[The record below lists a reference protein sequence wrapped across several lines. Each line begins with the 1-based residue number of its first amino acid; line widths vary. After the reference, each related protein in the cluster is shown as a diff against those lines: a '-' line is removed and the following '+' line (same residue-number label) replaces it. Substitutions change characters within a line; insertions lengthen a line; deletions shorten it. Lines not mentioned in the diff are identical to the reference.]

1 MADLSIGTILPVV
14 MVAGSAVTVLV
25 ADLFVPAAR
34 KGLLAWV
41 AAAGLVVSMAVAVGQ
56 WLRVDEGIRVH
67 REQVR
72 MGFADMVAMDQYAL
86 FFVLLFCTVG
96 VLAILL
102 SDAYLA
108 ARSSARGEFYV
119 LLLLVV
125 AGMIGMAI
133 STDTI
138 ALFIS
143 FELMSLPTYVMAGW
157 MRRDPKSGEASL
169 KYFLNGAFSSAILL
183 FGLALLYGLT
193 GATNYAAI
201 AEGLGRL
208 SGTNAAAMVA
218 LVLVIA
224 GMGFKVSAVPFHAW
238 APDVY
243 EGAPT
248 PVTAF
253 MAVGVKAGAF
263 AGFLKLFVVAAA
275 PQWATWGDV
284 LIVIAVLT
292 MVVGNVLALPQKNL
306 KRMLAY
312 SSIAHAGYILL
323 GLIAVARTGSS
334 EGSSAVLVYLG
345 AYAFMNMGAFG
356 ALVYIRNRGLFRY
369 SLPEIAGLGRRLP
382 AGSLALT
389 LFMISL
395 TGIPPTAGFWG
406 KFYLFTAVV
415 DAGLVWLAVVAV
427 VMSAVSAFYY
437 LRVVWHLYFQEALEG
452 GQPAAVQS
460 DVSTAVPLS
469 DLSAEGGADLGSG
482 TALAV
487 GAAGVLFIGLY
498 PDPLLWAAR
507 GAVSLILGG

>member
-157 MRRDPKSGEASL
+157 MRRDPKSG
-169 KYFLNGAFSSAILL
+169 
-183 FGLALLYGLT
+183 
-193 GATNYAAI
+193 
-201 AEGLGRL
+201 
-208 SGTNAAAMVA
+208 
-218 LVLVIA
+218 
-224 GMGFKVSAVPFHAW
+224 
-238 APDVY
+238 
-243 EGAPT
+243 
-248 PVTAF
+248 
-253 MAVGVKAGAF
+253 
-263 AGFLKLFVVAAA
+263 
-275 PQWATWGDV
+275 
-284 LIVIAVLT
+284 
-292 MVVGNVLALPQKNL
+292 
-306 KRMLAY
+306 
-312 SSIAHAGYILL
+312 
-323 GLIAVARTGSS
+323 
-334 EGSSAVLVYLG
+334 
-345 AYAFMNMGAFG
+345 
-356 ALVYIRNRGLFRY
+356 
-369 SLPEIAGLGRRLP
+369 
-382 AGSLALT
+382 
-389 LFMISL
+389 
-395 TGIPPTAGFWG
+395 
-406 KFYLFTAVV
+406 
-415 DAGLVWLAVVAV
+415 
-427 VMSAVSAFYY
+427 
-437 LRVVWHLYFQEALEG
+437 
-452 GQPAAVQS
+452 
-460 DVSTAVPLS
+460 
-469 DLSAEGGADLGSG
+469 
-482 TALAV
+482 
-487 GAAGVLFIGLY
+487 
-498 PDPLLWAAR
+498 
-507 GAVSLILGG
+507 